1 MADHLDGDRRRL
13 QRYQLK
19 APAIVKAAV
28 QNQETVAELY
38 TRDICSGGAFF
49 PTDHPLPA
57 GASVE
62 ITLFLMISAVRE
74 LRGRPNKVK
83 VTTDGTVVRAEREGM
98 AVAFGVQYQMVPVP
112 A

>member
-1 MADHLDGDRRRL
+1 MADHLDSDRRQL
-13 QRYQLK
+13 QRYQLR

-49 PTDHPLPA
+49 QTDHPLPA
-57 GASVE
+57 GVSVE
-62 ITLFLMISAVRE
+62 ITLFLLTSAFRE
-74 LRGRPNKVK
+74 WRGRPYKVK
-83 VTTDGTVVRAEREGM
+83 VTTDGTVVRSEDEGM
-98 AVAFGVQYQMVPVP
+98 AVAFNAQYQMSPVP